1 MTERQNDRTT
11 ERYVRQASLR
21 ELAQRILAR
30 GKIPYFSEVFCKGV
44 LTYMFVTHVTVGKTR
59 KLSAKIFKS
68 LRFSRTLERQLI
80 NSVTTELQQLSSV
93 NDQ

>member
-1 MTERQNDRTT
+1 MIKE
-11 ERYVRQASLR
+11 QA
-21 ELAQRILAR
+21 EAM
-30 GKIPYFSEVFCKGV
+30 EV

>member
-1 MTERQNDRTT
+1 
-11 ERYVRQASLR
+11 
-21 ELAQRILAR
+21 
-30 GKIPYFSEVFCKGV
+30 
-44 LTYMFVTHVTVGKTR
+44 MFVTHVTVGKTR

-93 NDQ
+93 NDQIVVTEFFRRIETKTVSKAISFLISLFEWLILSKKRVRRWPNAP